1 MVSISLPKREREKE
15 TERERKRER
24 SRRIDAQRREST
36 KSTSPRPFET
46 VPSRKTRRQHARAV
60 QVFGEIESPER
71 KRERK
76 REPAECPTASAY
88 LDRPVREQVILQILQ
103 NVTQTHAR
111 DVQNT
116 LSSLAR
122 ARVKLVPVQR
132 SAESKGT
139 RGSFEEE
146 ERRGPI
152 FTLLKGGKKITI
164 KRIRSMYSARV
175 LVTVRLIKFFPSLV
189 IITLFLSLSL
199 SLSARACDN

>member
-1 MVSISLPKREREKE
+1 MVSISPPKR
-15 TERERKRER
+15 ERERKREIASNRCAETREHEEHFPSSVRDGAVEKNEKTAR
-24 SRRIDAQRREST
+24 SSRPSLWGNRIPPKE
-36 KSTSPRPFET
+36 
-46 VPSRKTRRQHARAV
+46 
-60 QVFGEIESPER
+60 
-71 KRERK
+71 RERE

-164 KRIRSMYSARV
+164 KRIRMYSARV

-199 SLSARACDN
+199 SLSARACNN

>member
-1 MVSISLPKREREKE
+1 MVSISPPKREREKE
-15 TERERKRER
+15 RDRVESMRRDARARRALPLVRSRRCRREKREDSTLEPSKSLGKSNPPRERERE
-24 SRRIDAQRREST
+24 
-36 KSTSPRPFET
+36 
-46 VPSRKTRRQHARAV
+46 
-60 QVFGEIESPER
+60 
-71 KRERK
+71 

-164 KRIRSMYSARV
+164 KRIRMYSARV

-189 IITLFLSLSL
+189 IITLFLSLSQ
-199 SLSARACDN
+199 SLRARV